1 MRKYGLL
8 AGILAMLLLPAL
20 AFSVSVNVRMRINP
34 DTLDPTLNYASDV
47 NFLDR
52 MLFVSLVDFDE
63 EKAVPIPDLAKS
75 WKVSADGKTWTFT
88 LRKDVK
94 WTNGRTV
101 TARDVEY
108 SIKRILDPAVASPLG
123 NKLYMVKGAEAVNT
137 GKSKD
142 MGSVGIKVID
152 DYTIQFTL
160 NNPLAFFA
168 AQLRVVGYPVPKETV
183 EKFGNKWFDPANIV
197 SNGPYILKEWKP
209 MDRLVFTK
217 NPAYYDAKNVQ
228 IDTVTVFIIEDD
240 STAMA
245 MYEAGQLDTVDVPSG
260 DIDRVNK
267 DPVLSKEARSIGQLI
282 SYMIQVNTKLAPLDN
297 PNVRKALAAAIDKE
311 SLVKY
316 IAKGGQTPMDTL
328 VPLGCFG
335 AVPKSAKVGIP
346 YNPTA
351 AKEYLAKAGYPD
363 GKGLPPIEFNFN
375 TSEFNRSVAEAI
387 QQMWKKNL
395 GIDAAVK
402 NYEGKVYWDIIVSG
416 KLQFWRMGFAAEV
429 PDADSFLYA
438 IAHTKYGEKN
448 LRWER
453 TDFDALVEKA
463 QVEMNQAKRRQMY
476 QQAEKILCEDEAAI
490 IPLWSYAYVNLTKP
504 YLKRQY
510 SRMMIDSIKNWKITK

>member
-1 MRKYGLL
+1 MRKYLM
-8 AGILAMLLLPAL
+8 AAIVVMLLLPTV
-20 AFSVSVNVRMRINP
+20 AFAASVNVRMRINP

-63 EKAVPIPDLAKS
+63 EKAVPIPDLARS
-75 WKVSADGKTWTFT
+75 WKTSADGKTWTFS

-94 WTNGRTV
+94 WTNGRPV

-108 SIKRILDPAVASPLG
+108 SMKRILDPAVASPLG

-137 GKSKD
+137 GKSTD

-168 AQLRVVGYPVPKETV
+168 AQVRVVGYPVPKETV
-183 EKFGNKWFDPANIV
+183 EKFGNKWFEPANIV
-197 SNGPYILKEWKP
+197 SNGPYLLKEWKP
-209 MDRLVFTK
+209 MDRLVFQK

-228 IDTVTVFIIEDD
+228 IDTVTVYIIEDD

-260 DIDRVNK
+260 DIDRVNA
-267 DPVLSKEARSIGQLI
+267 DPVLSKEARSVGQLI
-282 SYMIQVNTKLAPLDN
+282 SYMIQVNTKLPPMDN

-316 IAKGGQTPMDTL
+316 VAKGGQTPMDTL

-346 YNPTA
+346 YNPAA
-351 AKEYLAKAGYPD
+351 AKAYLAKAGYPD
-363 GKGLPPIEFNFN
+363 GKGLPPIEFSFN
-375 TSEFNRSVAEAI
+375 TSEFNRSVAEAL

-395 GIDAAVK
+395 GIDVAVK

-453 TDFDALVEKA
+453 TDFDALIEKA
-463 QVEMNQAKRRQMY
+463 QAEMNEAKRKQMY
-476 QQAEKILCEDEAAI
+476 QQAEKILCEEEAAI

-504 YLKRQY
+504 YLMRQY
-510 SRMMIDSIKNWKITK
+510 SRMMIDSIKNWKITR